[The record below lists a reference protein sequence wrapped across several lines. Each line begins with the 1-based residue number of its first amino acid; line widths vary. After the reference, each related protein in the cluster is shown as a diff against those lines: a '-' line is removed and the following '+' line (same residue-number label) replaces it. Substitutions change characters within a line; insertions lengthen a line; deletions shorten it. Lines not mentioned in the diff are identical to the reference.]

1 MGLHPIFSKIMTNLN
16 SHLIKLGLHTIFFKL
31 MSDLILNSTDNKSG
45 VYTPVF
51 SKLISGYPHSIDN

>member
-1 MGLHPIFSKIMTNLN
+1 MTNMN

-31 MSDLILNSTDNKSG
+31 MSDLIPNSTDNKNG